1 MENELIRIFDALT
14 GFAWTTLPEGCV
26 GLINKRWCEYTGLS
40 IEEAKRQA
48 WRSAVHPDDFPTLL
62 QGWRTMVA
70 SGKPGELEVR
80 MRHCDGDYRRLLFRM
95 SPLMDPSG
103 RVVKWR
109 GINSDI
115 EERRRAEGTA
125 RLGEPNLSVII
136 DSIPF
141 PVAVTTPSGEV
152 RDLNQPTLDYFGKSL
167 DELKGLKVCN
177 LTHPEDRPGILAAQS
192 KARET
197 GFAYSVQSR
206 HRRYDGT
213 YRWFNLAGMPVRD
226 ARGYIFCWLHLL
238 IDIDDRTRRGDVPST
253 AERDLSSII
262 NTIPALAWSARTD
275 GSGEFF
281 NQHYLDYVGLSAKQ
295 ANEWGLTVALHPD
308 DVHDLTAWWQLV
320 MASQT
325 PGETEAR
332 LRRFDG
338 EYRWFLF
345 RVNPLRN
352 ASGNIIKW
360 YGISID
366 IDDRKRAEE
375 NLRLSEAFLAEGQRT
390 SLTGSFSWSLDT
402 DVIVFSEELYRIF
415 EFEPGTAVTLERIAD
430 RIHPDDILL
439 LSDKKADARS
449 TGADHDYEIRLLMPG
464 GAVKYVHVVSHSTRG
479 RCGQREYIGALQ
491 DVTQRR
497 VSEETLGA
505 LRSELARMA
514 KVNSLGALTASIAHE
529 VNQPLSGVITNASTC
544 LRMLAADPPNVQGA
558 LETARRTIRDGHRAS
573 DVITRVRSLFSK
585 KDSIAERV
593 NLNEAAKEVIALT
606 QSTLKNSR
614 VMLRTEFSDDL
625 PPVTG
630 DRVQLQQV
638 ILNLLLNAT
647 EAVSGVD
654 DRPRQVMIRT
664 EEDGG
669 DFVRL
674 TVRDSGVGFRP
685 EVANKM
691 FETFFTT
698 KSSGMGIGLSI
709 SQSIV
714 ERHHGRLQA
723 ATNEGPG
730 ATFWFS
736 IPRACSNGAESNRAV
751 ATAMPHGI
759 DATSTTGNP

>member
-14 GFAWTTLPEGCV
+14 GFAWTTLPEGSV

-40 IEEAKRQA
+40 IEEAKGHA
-48 WRSAVHPDDFPTLL
+48 WKSVVHPDDFPTLL
-62 QGWRTMVA
+62 QGWHSMVA

-80 MRHCDGDYRRLLFRM
+80 MRHCDGDYRWLLFRM
-95 SPLMDPSG
+95 SPLTDPSG
-103 RVVKWR
+103 RVFKWR
-109 GINSDI
+109 GINTDI
-115 EERRRAEGTA
+115 EERRRAERTS
-125 RLGEPNLSVII
+125 RLGELNLSVII
-136 DSIPF
+136 DSFPF

-152 RDLNQPTLDYFGKSL
+152 FDLNQPTLDYFGKTL

-177 LTHPEDRPGILAAQS
+177 LTHPDDRPGMLAVQL
-192 KARET
+192 KAHET
-197 GFAYSVQSR
+197 GSAYSVQSR
-206 HRRYDGT
+206 HRRYDGI
-213 YRWFNLAGMPVRD
+213 YRWFNVAGMPVRD
-226 ARGYIFCWLHLL
+226 TRGRIFCWLHLL
-238 IDIDDRTRRGDVPST
+238 IDIDDRTPPGDVLRA
-253 AERDLSSII
+253 AEPDLSSII

-281 NQHYLDYVGLSAKQ
+281 NQHYLDYVGLSAEQ
-295 ANEWGLTVALHPD
+295 ANEWGLTVALHPE
-308 DVHDLTAWWQLV
+308 DVDDLTAWWQLI

-345 RVNPLRN
+345 RVNPLRDE
-352 ASGNIIKW
+352 SGSIIKW

-375 NLRLSEAFLAEGQRT
+375 KLRRSEAFLAEGQRT
-390 SLTGSFSWSLDT
+390 SLTGSFSWCLET
-402 DVIVFSEELYRIF
+402 DAIVFSEELYRIF
-415 EFEPGTAVTLERIAD
+415 EFEPGTVVTLERIAD
-430 RIHPDDILL
+430 RIHPDDIPL
-439 LSDKKADARS
+439 LSDKKADARD
-449 TGADHDYEIRLLMPG
+449 TGADHDYEIRLLTPG
-464 GAVKYVHVVSHSTRG
+464 GSIKYLHVVSHSTRG
-479 RCGQREYIGALQ
+479 RYGGREYIGAIQ

-544 LRMLAADPPNVQGA
+544 LRMLAADPPNVHGA

-573 DVITRVRSLFSK
+573 DVITRVRALFSK
-585 KDSIAERV
+585 KDSIAEWV

-606 QSTLKNSR
+606 QSTLKSSR

-638 ILNLLLNAT
+638 ILNLLLNAA
-647 EAVSGVD
+647 EAMSDVD
-654 DRPRQVMIRT
+654 DRPRKIVIST
-664 EEDGG
+664 EEDGD

-674 TVRDSGVGFRP
+674 TVRDSGVGFGP
-685 EVANKM
+685 EVVSKM

-698 KSSGMGIGLSI
+698 KGGGMGIGLSI

-714 ERHHGRLQA
+714 ERHHGQLQA
-723 ATNEGPG
+723 TANDGPG

-736 IPRACSNGAESNRAV
+736 IPRASSDEAERDGAA
-751 ATAMPHGI
+751 ATDMPGGT
-759 DATSTTGNP
+759 DTTRTTGNP